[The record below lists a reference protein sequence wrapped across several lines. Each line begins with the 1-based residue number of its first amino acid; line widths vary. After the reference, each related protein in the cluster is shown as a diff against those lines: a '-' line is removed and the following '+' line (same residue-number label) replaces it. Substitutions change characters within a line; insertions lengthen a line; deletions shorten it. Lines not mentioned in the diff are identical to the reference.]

1 MINYD
6 IPWNPTRIMQRV
18 GRINRVDTPH
28 KTIHTYTC
36 FPTEEGNDQLKLREA
51 AEAKIEAFISLLG
64 SDAKLLTDDEEIGSH
79 TLFERILSVDTIT

>member
-1 MINYD
+1 MVINYD

-28 KTIHTYTC
+28 KSIHTFTC
-36 FPTEEGNDQLKLREA
+36 FPTDEGNDQLKLRES

-64 SDAKLLTDDEEIGSH
+64 SDAKLLTDDEE
-79 TLFERILSVDTIT
+79 V